1 MWEALRSKV
10 TIWRVIWS
18 VFRGVN
24 YNSVGLRVLFYIT
37 KISKGYKQII
47 EHLSIAILQAFK
59 IAPYEMYENVT
70 ILGR

>member
-1 MWEALRSKV
+1 M
-10 TIWRVIWS
+10 
-18 VFRGVN
+18 
-24 YNSVGLRVLFYIT
+24 LFYIT